1 MKYFFEI
8 LGVVLFS
15 ILISILIFFLIIE
28 NSQPRTNEEKVS
40 KIKLEVNNLPDS
52 YVKRNLM
59 LTIAG
64 EYGGYSEELYLLLKP
79 FSEMKLKEIE
89 K

>member
-1 MKYFFEI
+1 MKSFFEI

-15 ILISILIFFLIIE
+15 ILISILTFFLIAK
-28 NSQPRTNEEKVS
+28 NSQPRTNEEKIN
-40 KIKLEVNNLPDS
+40 KIKMEVSNLPES
-52 YVKRNLM
+52 YVKRNIM

-79 FSEMKLKEIE
+79 FSEMKLKEME

>member
-1 MKYFFEI
+1 MKSFFEI
-8 LGVVLFS
+8 LGITIFS
-15 ILISILIFFLIIE
+15 ILICILTIFLIVE
-28 NSQPRTNEEKVS
+28 NSQPFTNEEKIN
-40 KIKLEVNNLPDS
+40 KIKLEVSNLPDS